1 MSDVTVKDLTQPKG
15 IYFLFTVEMWER
27 FNYYG
32 MRAILVLFMTKA
44 LLFDTSQ
51 AGKVYGWFTGL
62 VYLSPLIGGYIADR
76 YWGKGRAIVVG
87 CLLMAL
93 GQFMMAS
100 SSSSLS
106 HSLFYASLLFIII
119 GNGFFKPNIA
129 STVGMLYEKND
140 PRRDGGFTIFYM
152 GVNLGAF
159 IAPLV
164 CGTLGE
170 RFGWGWGFASAG
182 VGMIIGLFTF
192 LWGNKRFLGDKAAC
206 PRIVTAS
213 GEKGYC
219 HGDAPLTKEEKQR
232 IAVIFIM
239 MFFVIFF
246 WASFEQ
252 AGSSL
257 TLFAENSTN
266 RLLQIG
272 SWSFTVPTSWFQS
285 INPLF
290 IFILGPIFARLW
302 VKMALAG
309 SEPAT
314 VYKFVWGLV
323 LLALGFILMVGAA
336 YGAVGNNKVGMLWL
350 VGAYLLHTMG
360 ELCLSPVGLSM
371 VTKLS
376 PAKFTSLLLG
386 VWYLANFA
394 ANLVSGL
401 FASNYDA
408 MDHAKFFSIPV
419 ATAGGAAILLLFLAR
434 PIRRWMHGVH

>member
-1 MSDVTVKDLTQPKG
+1 MDIDQQKIKQPNG

-32 MRAILVLFMTKA
+32 MRALLVLFMTKF
-44 LLFDTSQ
+44 LMFNTEK
-51 AGKVYGWFTGL
+51 AGTVYGWFTGL
-62 VYLSPLIGGYIADR
+62 VYMTPLIGGYIADR
-76 YWGKGRAIVVG
+76 YWGKGKAIIVG
-87 CLLMAL
+87 CILMAI
-93 GQFMMAS
+93 GQFIMAYTS
-100 SSSSLS
+100 VTASVP
-106 HSLFYASLLFIII
+106 LFYFSLLVIVI

-129 STVGMLYEKND
+129 ATVGLLYEKND

-159 IAPLV
+159 MAPIV

-170 RFGWGWGFASAG
+170 RMGWGYGFAAAG
-182 VGMIIGLFTF
+182 VGMLIGLFTF
-192 LWGNKRFLGDKAAC
+192 MWGNKRFLGDKAAC
-206 PRIVTAS
+206 PRITNAA
-213 GEKGYC
+213 GEKSYC
-219 HGDAPLTKEEKQR
+219 HGDAPLTKDEKQR

-257 TLFAENSTN
+257 TLFAEYSTN
-266 RLLQIG
+266 RVISVG
-272 SWSFTVPTSWFQS
+272 SWTWTIPTTWFQS
-285 INPLF
+285 LNPLF
-290 IFILGPIFARLW
+290 IFMLAPFFARFW
-302 VKMALAG
+302 IKLAIANK
-309 SEPAT
+309 EPAT

-323 LLALGFILMVGAA
+323 LLALGFVVMVGGA
-336 YGAVGNNKVGMLWL
+336 YGAAGGKMVGMIWL
-350 VGAYLLHTMG
+350 IGAYLLHTMG

-376 PAKFTSLLLG
+376 PLKFTSLLLG
-386 VWYLANFA
+386 VWHLANFA

-401 FASNYDA
+401 FAANYDA
-408 MDHAKFFSIPV
+408 MDHALFFMVPI
-419 ATAGGAAILLLFLAR
+419 ATAGGAALLLTLLAK